1 MVISAGKFTALCET
15 TANLF
20 ISSKKLSIWRLPF
33 CFGADEL
40 AGGGGASWNC
50 TGDTLQRVRSFD
62 LRRAQV
68 SGGGT
73 YSSTTSIRRRLGRNV
88 CLLRAC
94 NRLRFVRRRF
104 LHQRGRAW

>member
-1 MVISAGKFTALCET
+1 MVMSAGNSTARCKT

-50 TGDTLQRVRSFD
+50 TGDTQQRVRSFET
-62 LRRAQV
+62 RRAQV
-68 SGGGT
+68 SGGDVQLDDL
-73 YSSTTSIRRRLGRNV
+73 YP
-88 CLLRAC
+88 AA
-94 NRLRFVRRRF
+94 
-104 LHQRGRAW
+104 AWKERMPP